1 MRSGFITGMVAGT
14 VVSAALMSMY
24 VGQNPREA
32 VRMGKRMNRNMRSMI
47 SKMDRS

>member
-32 VRMGKRMNRNMRSMI
+32 VKMGKRMNRNLWQMI
-47 SKMDRS
+47 DRF